1 MRYANGARILK
12 PERWVKL
19 DENNNLTDTI
29 AEFDVIDKPVLRN
42 NFTIAYLSTIISMID
57 KLGNQKMQVVK
68 YLLSK
73 MDSNNLILKTIAE
86 IEKDTGISDKTIRD
100 TLKILEKANIIR
112 RRTGVIMI
120 SPLLVNRGSAMK
132 ERYLLTKFHAID

>member
-1 MRYANGARILK
+1 MRYANGTRILE

-19 DENNNLTDTI
+19 DKDGNLTDEI
-29 AEFDVIDKPVLRN
+29 AEFDVVDKPVLRH
-42 NFTIAYLSTIISMID
+42 NFMIAYLSTIVSMID

-68 YLLSK
+68 YLLQE
-73 MDSNNLILKTIAE
+73 MDSNNLIIKTIAE
-86 IEKDTGISDKTIRD
+86 IEKETGVSDKTIRE

-120 SPLLVNRGSAMK
+120 SSTLVNRGNSAK
-132 ERYLLTKFHAID
+132 ERYLLTKFRAID